1 VSALPSDALQKPP
14 LDGITVIDMSRV
26 LSGPYCTM
34 VLADLGARVIKIER
48 PDIGDDTRQ
57 WVPFVGGQSG
67 YFMAFN
73 RHKESIAL
81 DLKSPY
87 DREIFDSILA
97 AGDVIVENFRPG
109 VMDRLGYGWEALSSR
124 HPRLVYASISGYGDS
139 GPLSDQ
145 PAYDMIIQ
153 AVGGAMSLTGEPD
166 GPPLRVG
173 PSIADLGA
181 AVFATIGICAA
192 LTARART
199 GRGQKVDIAMLDG
212 QVALLEHALA
222 RVALEPTVP
231 TRTGAHHATL
241 APFGAFRASDGNI
254 VIAAANDTLFGAL
267 ADALGQPELAD
278 DPRFLTN
285 DRRVTNQSALQTEI
299 DRILSGRT
307 VKAWIAILQEAE
319 VPCGP
324 INTVDKVL
332 RDPQL
337 RAREMFISVSD
348 ADGNTIQ
355 TANNPI
361 RLSAAGERPKTARS
375 PLLDEHREAL
385 IQEFM
390 TTNGHAKLS
399 HIRQLTAGSDVDASF
414 VDLATQK

>member
-1 VSALPSDALQKPP
+1 MSVLLPSDALQKPP

-57 WVPFVGGQSG
+57 WVPFVGGRSG

-139 GPLSDQ
+139 DPLRDQ

-166 GPPLRVG
+166 GPPLR
-173 PSIADLGA
+173 
-181 AVFATIGICAA
+181 
-192 LTARART
+192 R
-199 GRGQKVDIAMLDG
+199 
-212 QVALLEHALA
+212 
-222 RVALEPTVP
+222 
-231 TRTGAHHATL
+231 
-241 APFGAFRASDGNI
+241 
-254 VIAAANDTLFGAL
+254 
-267 ADALGQPELAD
+267 
-278 DPRFLTN
+278 
-285 DRRVTNQSALQTEI
+285 
-299 DRILSGRT
+299 
-307 VKAWIAILQEAE
+307 
-319 VPCGP
+319 
-324 INTVDKVL
+324 
-332 RDPQL
+332 
-337 RAREMFISVSD
+337 
-348 ADGNTIQ
+348 
-355 TANNPI
+355 
-361 RLSAAGERPKTARS
+361 
-375 PLLDEHREAL
+375 
-385 IQEFM
+385 
-390 TTNGHAKLS
+390 
-399 HIRQLTAGSDVDASF
+399 
-414 VDLATQK
+414 

>member
-1 VSALPSDALQKPP
+1 MSALPSDALQKPP

-48 PDIGDDTRQ
+48 PVIGDDTRQ

-87 DREIFDSILA
+87 DREIFEAMLA

-139 GPLSDQ
+139 GPLRDQ

-153 AVGGAMSLTGEPD
+153 GVAGAMSLTGEPD
-166 GPPLRVG
+166 GPPLRMG
-173 PSIADLGA
+173 TSPADLGA

-192 LTARART
+192 LTARSRT
-199 GRGQKVDIAMLDG
+199 GRGQKVDISMLDSL
-212 QVALLEHALA
+212 VALLEHAFAL
-222 RVALEPTVP
+222 VALEPTVP
-231 TRTGAHHATL
+231 TRSGAHHATL
-241 APFGAFRASDGNI
+241 APFGAFRASDGDI
-254 VIAAANDTLFGAL
+254 VIAAANDTLFGSL
-267 ADALGQPELAD
+267 TGALGQPELAD

-299 DRILSGRT
+299 DRILGGRR
-307 VKAWIAILQEAE
+307 VNE
-319 VPCGP
+319 
-324 INTVDKVL
+324 
-332 RDPQL
+332 
-337 RAREMFISVSD
+337 
-348 ADGNTIQ
+348 
-355 TANNPI
+355 
-361 RLSAAGERPKTARS
+361 
-375 PLLDEHREAL
+375 
-385 IQEFM
+385 
-390 TTNGHAKLS
+390 
-399 HIRQLTAGSDVDASF
+399 
-414 VDLATQK
+414 

>member
-1 VSALPSDALQKPP
+1 MSVLLPSDALQKPP

-48 PDIGDDTRQ
+48 PDVGDDTRQ

-87 DREIFDSILA
+87 DREIFDAILA

-139 GPLSDQ
+139 GPLRDQ

-181 AVFATIGICAA
+181 AVFATIGICA
-192 LTARART
+192 T
-199 GRGQKVDIAMLDG
+199 
-212 QVALLEHALA
+212 
-222 RVALEPTVP
+222 
-231 TRTGAHHATL
+231 
-241 APFGAFRASDGNI
+241 
-254 VIAAANDTLFGAL
+254 
-267 ADALGQPELAD
+267 
-278 DPRFLTN
+278 
-285 DRRVTNQSALQTEI
+285 
-299 DRILSGRT
+299 
-307 VKAWIAILQEAE
+307 
-319 VPCGP
+319 
-324 INTVDKVL
+324 
-332 RDPQL
+332 
-337 RAREMFISVSD
+337 
-348 ADGNTIQ
+348 
-355 TANNPI
+355 
-361 RLSAAGERPKTARS
+361 
-375 PLLDEHREAL
+375 
-385 IQEFM
+385 
-390 TTNGHAKLS
+390 
-399 HIRQLTAGSDVDASF
+399 LTAGHGPAVARRSRARCCAPRSR
-414 VDLATQK
+414 LPTLP